1 MDTIAS
7 STNSWS
13 VALSKTRML
22 TRWLELS
29 RAQSL
34 TLAYNQGMISKLY
47 LENSLADL
55 ANNLA
60 LKAWLKHAGKD
71 TINLMNNGKMKNMV
85 VVIRNGIPMVQTR
98 FKVKTRH
105 YFGAT
110 ELPLILASTN
120 LGFLIC
126 LVWNLTFVFYC
137 IKVREDF
144 LPIPT

>member
-1 MDTIAS
+1 MQTITKLARLEQEDEQAPSTQRTCREKHDLDTIAS

-29 RAQSL
+29 RAKSL
-34 TLAYNQGMISKLY
+34 ALAYDQGMISKLY

-85 VVIRNGIPMVQTR
+85 VVIRNGIPMVETR
-98 FKVKTRH
+98 F
-105 YFGAT
+105 
-110 ELPLILASTN
+110 
-120 LGFLIC
+120 
-126 LVWNLTFVFYC
+126 
-137 IKVREDF
+137 
-144 LPIPT
+144 

>member
-34 TLAYNQGMISKLY
+34 TLAYDQGMISKLY

-60 LKAWLKHAGKD
+60 LKAWLKHSGKD

-85 VVIRNGIPMVQTR
+85 VVIRNGIPI
-98 FKVKTRH
+98 KE
-105 YFGAT
+105 A
-110 ELPLILASTN
+110 ASDSNHTQ
-120 LGFLIC
+120 
-126 LVWNLTFVFYC
+126 
-137 IKVREDF
+137 
-144 LPIPT
+144 